1 MLLGIYRDENISI
14 LRMTRA
20 EEVGAVQSELVK
32 KARAG
37 LFDSRRMNLIV
48 YNFAQEVALPESSGV
63 LTARI
68 FRKPSVLNFNGF
80 RFAGSARAR
89 WATIIFP

>member
-1 MLLGIYRDENISI
+1 
-14 LRMTRA
+14 
-20 EEVGAVQSELVK
+20 
-32 KARAG
+32 
-37 LFDSRRMNLIV
+37 MNLIV